1 LSKRQWILKLK
12 QYKYILI
19 ELVMTGILLGLC
31 VSIYNKRADAMES
44 ASKDATF
51 AKVCYLTFDDG
62 PSKNSKRI
70 LDILAKYDAKA
81 TFFLIGSQVCEENRD
96 IIERIVED
104 GHTIGLHSNVH
115 RFEKLYAGVDVCVQD
130 FEAQYGLLKEEYGID
145 TRVFRFPGGSACSY
159 MNGQR
164 QSYIEAMR
172 KKGFVGF
179 DWHVSGED
187 SYGNPT
193 VWSIQKNI
201 FDNIGD
207 YESPIILLHDINT
220 ADATVDAL
228 PGILEQLKSEGYVF
242 ETLAGAEEYI
252 YR

>member
-1 LSKRQWILKLK
+1 MKSK
-12 QYKYILI
+12 KYILI
-19 ELVMTGILLGLC
+19 ELTMFGILLMLC
-31 VSIYNKRADAMES
+31 VSIYNKQVDAAET
-44 ASKDATF
+44 ASKDNTPT
-51 AKVCYLTFDDG
+51 KVCYLTFDDG
-62 PSKNSKRI
+62 PSKNSERI

-81 TFFLIGSQVCEENRD
+81 TFFLIGSEIHEDNRG
-96 IIERIVED
+96 IIERIVND
-104 GHTIGLHSNVH
+104 GHAIGLHSNVH

-130 FEAQYGLLKEEYGID
+130 FEAQYELLKKEYGID
-145 TRVFRFPGGSACSY
+145 TKIFRFPGGSACSY

-164 QSYIEAMR
+164 QAYIEAMHEN
-172 KKGFVGF
+172 GFEGF

-201 FDNIGD
+201 FENIDD
-207 YESPIILLHDINT
+207 YKNPIILLHDINI

-228 PGILEQLKSEGYVF
+228 PGILEQLKNKEYSF
-242 ETLAGAEEYI
+242 ETLEDAKEYI